1 MAQISLLW
9 NRNRYTDIENQLM
22 IAKGEGE
29 GVGQTGSLGLAD
41 ANLHLE
47 WKSNEVLLYSRGNS
61 IQSLVIEHDGRQY
74 EKNKVRVYTYMTG
87 SLGCAAEID
96 TTL

>member
-29 GVGQTGSLGLAD
+29 GVG
-41 ANLHLE
+41 
-47 WKSNEVLLYSRGNS
+47 
-61 IQSLVIEHDGRQY
+61 
-74 EKNKVRVYTYMTG
+74 
-87 SLGCAAEID
+87 
-96 TTL
+96 